1 MELTKNMAAEFM
13 KVSPQDIEAESFRII
28 SDRLDE
34 MGIVLPEKEAPIIKR
49 VIHTTADFS
58 FAETLTI
65 SEGAIDI
72 ARNLIEN
79 AATIVTDTNMTL
91 AGINKKRLEQYGVR
105 VKCFMS
111 DEDVAREAKERNVTR
126 ASVSVERASLIGG
139 PVIYSVGNAPT
150 ALIELNE
157 LIIKGQMS
165 PAFII
170 GVPVGFVNVEYSKEL
185 FRDSKIPHIINFGN
199 KGGSNVAAAIIN
211 AIVYGM

>member
-1 MELTKNMAAEFM
+1 MVAEFM
-13 KVSPQDIEAESFRII
+13 KVSPMDIEAESFRII
-28 SDRLDE
+28 TEKLDE
-34 MGIVLPEKEAPIIKR
+34 MGIVLPEKDAPVIKR

-58 FAETLTI
+58 FAETMEI

-72 ARNLIEN
+72 ARNLISN
-79 AATIVTDTNMTL
+79 SATIVTDTNMTL

-111 DEDVAREAKERNVTR
+111 DDDVVKEAKERNITR
-126 ASVSVERASLIGG
+126 ASVSVERASLISG
-139 PVIYSVGNAPT
+139 PVIYSIGNAPT

-157 LIIKGQMS
+157 LINKGQMS

-185 FRDSKIPHIINFGN
+185 FRNSRIPHIINYGN

>member
-1 MELTKNMAAEFM
+1 MSSEFM
-13 KVSPQDIEAESFRII
+13 VVSPSEIETESFRII
-28 SDRLDE
+28 TETLES
-34 MGIVLPEKEAPIIKR
+34 MNIILPEDIAPIVKR

-58 FAETLTI
+58 FAETLAF
-65 SEGAIDI
+65 SENVVSI

-91 AGINKKRLEQYGVR
+91 AGINKERLSRFGVR

-111 DEDVAREAKERNVTR
+111 DDDVIREAKERNVTR
-126 ASVSVERASLIGG
+126 ASISVERASLISG

-157 LIIKGQMS
+157 LINKGQMR
-165 PAFII
+165 PELII

-185 FRDSKIPHIINFGN
+185 FRNSDIPRIINFGR

-211 AIVYGM
+211 AIVRGIQ

>member
-1 MELTKNMAAEFM
+1 MYEYLKIAPEE
-13 KVSPQDIEAESFRII
+13 IEKESFRII
-28 SDRLDE
+28 TKKLLESGATLKEDESD
-34 MGIVLPEKEAPIIKR
+34 IIKR

-58 FAETLTI
+58 FKDTLKF
-65 SEGAIDI
+65 SDDAVFK
-72 ARNLIEN
+72 ARELIKN

-91 AGINKKRLEQYGVR
+91 AGINKKRLNRFGVR
-105 VKCFMS
+105 VKCFMA

-126 ASVSVERASLIGG
+126 ACVCVERASLISG

-150 ALIELNE
+150 ALITLDEY
-157 LIIKGQMS
+157 IKSGKMEPS
-165 PAFII
+165 FII

-211 AIVYGM
+211 ALVYGIE

>member
-1 MELTKNMAAEFM
+1 MGNEYL
-13 KVSPQDIEAESFRII
+13 KVEPHEIEAESFRII
-28 SDRLDE
+28 TETLNSQ
-34 MGIVLPEKEAPIIKR
+34 GIVLDEDIAPVVKR

-58 FAETLTI
+58 FADTMVFSENAVET
-65 SEGAIDI
+65 
-72 ARNLIEN
+72 ARELIRN

-91 AGINKKRLEQYGVR
+91 AGINKKRLERFGVR
-105 VKCFMS
+105 IKCFMS
-111 DEDVAREAKERNVTR
+111 DEDVAREARERNVTR
-126 ASVSVERASLIGG
+126 ASVSVERASLIQG

-157 LIIKGQMS
+157 LIKKGQMN

-185 FRDSKIPHIINFGN
+185 FRNSSIPHIINFGR

-211 AIVYGM
+211 AIVLGID

>member
-1 MELTKNMAAEFM
+1 MAGEFM
-13 KVSPQDIEAESFRII
+13 KVSPAEIESESFRII
-28 SDRLDE
+28 SEELE
-34 MGIVLPEKEAPIIKR
+34 KNNIILNEKEAPIIKR

-58 FAETLTI
+58 FANTLEF
-65 SEGAIDI
+65 SAGAVDT
-72 ARNLIEN
+72 ARELIMN

-91 AGINKKRLEQYGVR
+91 AGINKKRLERFGVR

-111 DEDVAREAKERNVTR
+111 DDDVAREAKERNITR
-126 ASVSVERASLIGG
+126 AAVSVERASLISG

-150 ALIELNE
+150 ALIELDE
-157 LIIKGQMS
+157 LIKKNQMS

-185 FRDSKIPHIINFGN
+185 FRGSSIPHIINYGR

-211 AIVYGM
+211 ALVYGID